1 MEEKNLFALLNKKQ
15 AFVLGAVGSFLVLCT
30 VGFFILLGIMLSGG
44 VKVADGSA
52 STSFKAPKVFSQCL
66 DGGEMAAKVSAD
78 EQLGASLGVQGT
90 PATFVNGYLIG
101 GALPYEAVKLVVDAT
116 LAGKDPNNEAGWD
129 KTNYGVLEK
138 VAIPELPDA
147 VWLGNKDAKVTVVEF
162 SDFECP
168 YCNRFAPTI
177 DKIVKDYS
185 SQIRFTYRNFPLTS
199 IHPSAQKAAEAFEC
213 AKAQNKGF
221 EMYSKLFA
229 LSVSKTMSVDNFK
242 KAASEL
248 NLK

>member
-1 MEEKNLFALLNKKQ
+1 MEEKNLFALLDKKQ
-15 AFVLGAVGSFLVLCT
+15 AFILGVVGSFLVLCT
-30 VGFFILLGIMLSGG
+30 IGFFILLGIMLSGG
-44 VKVADGSA
+44 VKTDGST
-52 STSFKAPKVFSQCL
+52 TSFKAPKVFSQCL
-66 DGGEMAAKVSAD
+66 DGGEMAGKVSAD

-101 GALPYEAVKLVVDAT
+101 GAFPYEAVKLVIDAT
-116 LAGKDPNNEAGWD
+116 LAGKDPNNEPGWN

-138 VAIPELPDA
+138 VNMPELPDA

-177 DKIVKDYS
+177 DKIVKEYS
-185 SQIRFTYRNFPLTS
+185 SKIRFTYRNFPLTS
-199 IHPSAQKAAEAFEC
+199 IHLNAQKAAEAFEC
-213 AKAQNKGF
+213 AKAQDKGF
-221 EMYSKLFA
+221 EMYTKLFA
-229 LSVSKTMSVDNFK
+229 LSASKTMSVDNFK

-248 NLK
+248 KLK